1 MDVNC
6 LCYILTM
13 LLISGLFFFFFP
25 QIVIVLTVSEPLQV
39 LTMDQ
44 RFPGSYKNLFFL
56 SAVLW
61 PAHFLWLRN
70 DSFSAL
76 LFCHLPF
83 TSPC

>member
-1 MDVNC
+1 MLTACVTF
-6 LCYILTM
+6 LPCY
-13 LLISGLFFFFFP
+13 SYQGFFFFFFP